1 VKSSSR
7 PEPAERLVYASV
19 VEGLLRHGL
28 RGQVTPRLTARLR
41 QIGLDVERPLLP
53 AYPVPLWFHCMWAI
67 VEEVYPQLPPEQ
79 AFRLLAI
86 RHAEGYGSTV
96 VGRALY
102 VVARMLGP
110 RRMAQRLPDML
121 ASGDNYTRAEVVE
134 RGPGDYEMQ
143 MNSEVHAPGYAE
155 SLIEAL
161 LRLSG
166 AHEPQVQVLSQGGGH
181 TRYALRWQQ
190 GRAP

>member
-1 VKSSSR
+1 VTSSSR
-7 PEPAERLVYASV
+7 RPEPPERLVYASV

-28 RGQVTPRLTARLR
+28 RAGERTPRLTARLR
-41 QIGLDVERPLLP
+41 QIGVDVERPLLP
-53 AYPVPLWFHCMWAI
+53 AYPVTTWFHCMWAVI
-67 VEEVYPQLPPEQ
+67 EEVYPGLPPEQ
-79 AFRLLAI
+79 AFRLLAT

-121 ASGDNYTRAEVVE
+121 ASGDNYTHAEVVE
-134 RGPGDYEMQ
+134 RGAGDYEMK

-166 AHEPQVQVLSQGGGH
+166 AHSPQVQVLSRGNGS
-181 TRYALRWQQ
+181 TLYALRWQQ
-190 GRAP
+190 G